1 MVEGEKLYELSPVSL
16 AWVPLLEVVEW
27 RKETWGAALP
37 FSSALAAGSCPCLG
51 RGVFPLARVSGC
63 RLAS

>member
-1 MVEGEKLYELSPVSL
+1 MVEGEKMYELSPVFS
-16 AWVPLLEVVEW
+16 AWVPPLEVVEW
-27 RKETWGAALP
+27 RRETWGAALP
-37 FSSALAAGSCPCLG
+37 FSSASAAGSCPCPG